1 MPHSIDV
8 DGIHESLFLLQNL
21 SSASEPFCKQHKSG
35 RNAEESGDFGWDYYF
50 GWLKSLLCNHLIQ
63 CATKMRILQDLL
75 SENDEEFDFAALD
88 KDARKGLTIGRFH
101 AGNDRLTVRE
111 ACNKIIHATHVTLD
125 WTEISKKDE
134 TEYWSG
140 IVWLEGTKGRSEW
153 KLELCVSEFC
163 RALSR
168 LLTELENR
176 VDWYHLYTYD
186 S

>member
-1 MPHSIDV
+1 MSHSVDV

-21 SSASEPFCKQHKSG
+21 CSASEPFCRQHKIG
-35 RNAEESGDFGWDYYF
+35 RYAEESGDFGWDYYF
-50 GWLKSLLCNHLIQ
+50 GWLKSSLCNHLIQ

-75 SENDEEFDFAALD
+75 SEYDEELDFVALD
-88 KDARKGLTIGRFH
+88 KDALKGLTIGRFH

-111 ACNKIIHATHVTLD
+111 ACNKIIHATEVTLD

-140 IVWLEGTKGRSEW
+140 VLWLEGTKGRSKW
-153 KLELCVSEFC
+153 KLELRVSEFC
-163 RALSR
+163 TALSR
-168 LLTELENR
+168 LLTELENQ
-176 VDWYHLYTYD
+176 VDWYHLYKYD